1 MVANLAQPWIWTLP
15 ISNTTL
21 DRDWSTYLSQLPKL
35 HMNLITDA
43 HGVGATR
50 MDVRAKTMVVMATT
64 M

>member
-1 MVANLAQPWIWTLP
+1 
-15 ISNTTL
+15 
-21 DRDWSTYLSQLPKL
+21 
-35 HMNLITDA
+35 MNHIIDA